1 MLQCIIH
8 AVVLDV
14 GLCKV
19 HSLKVSN
26 FFFSFYIY
34 IETLAGFRVAL
45 KRSHS
50 RSHQNDSTSSG
61 RQPSYGRQA
70 STASHESSA
79 FHRQGSRESRER
91 SLSEGGG
98 GEREG
103 EEGGAEGEGEP
114 EIETE
119 TQEVFLDVMKSISLE
134 NIPGAAH
141 PSPYTTRKSLKSASD
156 KVLHTYV
163 HACM

>member
-1 MLQCIIH
+1 M
-8 AVVLDV
+8 
-14 GLCKV
+14 
-19 HSLKVSN
+19 
-26 FFFSFYIY
+26 
-34 IETLAGFRVAL
+34 
-45 KRSHS
+45 
-50 RSHQNDSTSSG
+50 
-61 RQPSYGRQA
+61 
-70 STASHESSA
+70 
-79 FHRQGSRESRER
+79 
-91 SLSEGGG
+91 SEGGG

-103 EEGGAEGEGEP
+103 EEGGAEGEGEGEGEGEP
-114 EIETE
+114 EIVTE